1 MKPNVLEKLRANPLV
16 AEEDKQKFYR
26 FYNIARQVEFGKI
39 APSQEGYIYGDIK
52 GARCTSV
59 LQMDGSK
66 AGALMEWAKRQVSGR
81 IEHILTEKLI
91 KGDPITEWVIAEAC
105 QEGLMDPDRQKD
117 EAADAGTE
125 EHDNIENLLTGY
137 DYVETEGVKRFKEA
151 WKKSGLTIIA
161 TEIPLIWHND
171 GYNMAFGGR
180 ADILAYDPKRKDFVL
195 GDNKT
200 SKSIHESYGCQLAG
214 YRESISQM
222 ANEEIRPDRAVIFHI
237 PNINKLNER
246 QKKEYDK
253 RGSLVYLK
261 DLDNAFEHFRLL
273 LGLYYMRNNKY
284 F

>member
-26 FYNIARQVEFGKI
+26 FYDIARQVEFGKI
-39 APSQEGYIYGDIK
+39 APRQEGYIYGDIK

-91 KGDPITEWVIAEAC
+91 KGDPITEWVIAAAC

-125 EHDNIENLLTGY
+125 EHDNIENYLTGY
-137 DYVETEGVKRFKEA
+137 EYAETEGVKRFKEA
-151 WKKSGLTIIA
+151 WKKSGLTIVA
-161 TEIPLIWHND
+161 TEIPIIYRDHD
-171 GYNMAFGGR
+171 TGYSYGGR
-180 ADILAYDPKRKDFVL
+180 TDILAYSPGQQRFVL

-200 SKSIHESYGCQLAG
+200 SKSVHESYGCQVSAYG
-214 YRESISQM
+214 KAIEQM
-222 ANEEIRPDRAVIFHI
+222 SHEDIKINSGVLFHI
-237 PNINKLNER
+237 PDMNKLNER

-261 DLDNAFEHFRLL
+261 DLDDAFEHFKLL
-273 LGLYYMRNNKY
+273 LGLYYRRNSKY